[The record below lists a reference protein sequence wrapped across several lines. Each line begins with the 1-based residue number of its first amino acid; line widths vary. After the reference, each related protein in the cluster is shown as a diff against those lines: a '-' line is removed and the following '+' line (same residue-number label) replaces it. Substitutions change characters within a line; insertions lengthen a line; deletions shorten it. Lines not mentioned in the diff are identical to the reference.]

1 MLTQKMNRQLS
12 SWLNA
17 PPMVGPTTDEI
28 PHTLAT

>member
-12 SWLNA
+12 SWLNT
-17 PPMVGPTTDEI
+17 PPNVGPTTEEM